1 MPLRKFL
8 DALGRALLP
17 PRCLLCQSPG
27 AGGLDLCAA
36 CRAGLPAMPPA
47 CPRCALPWP
56 GASPGP
62 GAGAVPACAGAEAT
76 PPAALA
82 GDRIA
87 GAPCPACRRRP
98 PPQAFARAAYLYVS
112 PIDRLLPRLKFHDDL
127 AAGRLLSTL
136 LPPVFAD
143 APRPQALLPLPLHPG
158 RLRQRGYDQALELAR
173 PLARALGL
181 PLCTGG
187 LQRTRATAAQSGLDA
202 RERRRNLR
210 GAFAVRPGAALPPH
224 LVLFDDVMTTGATL
238 GEAAACLRAA
248 GVQRVD
254 LWVVARAP
262 LPRHRGRPGGDARP
276 IAFVGTRASALEQD
290 GISK

>member
-8 DALGRALLP
+8 DALGRVLLP
-17 PRCLLCQSPG
+17 PRCLICQSPG

-47 CPRCALPWP
+47 CPRCALPLP
-56 GASPGP
+56 GAGAGAGAGAGP
-62 GAGAVPACAGAEAT
+62 GAGA
-76 PPAALA
+76 
-82 GDRIA
+82 
-87 GAPCPACRRRP
+87 PCPTCLRRP
-98 PPQAFARAAYLYVS
+98 PPQDFARAAYLYVS

-158 RLRQRGYDQALELAR
+158 RRRQRGYDQALELAR
-173 PLARALGL
+173 PLARTLGL

-187 LQRTRATAAQSGLDA
+187 LLRTRATAAQSGLDA

-210 GAFAVRPGAALPPH
+210 GAFAVKPGAALPTH
-224 LVLFDDVMTTGATL
+224 LALFDDVMTTGATL
-238 GEAAACLRAA
+238 GEAAACLRTA

-262 LPRHRGRPGGDARP
+262 PPGR
-276 IAFVGTRASALEQD
+276 
-290 GISK
+290 